1 MQPEQAARYRE
12 LAQSTGESFSAIVCR
27 MALGGERAH
36 ELAEEVRVAR
46 QRGALQANLDLTQEL
61 AEMEPSG
68 QEEDERPAQKFPPRE
83 SLVGTLLDQVYAC
96 VGAEPTSLASI
107 ADHLGV
113 NDLVVGE
120 AVEEL
125 MDDGR
130 SVILRRFDG
139 EWRVWSEI
147 DVIEE
152 VV

>member
-36 ELAEEVRVAR
+36 ELAEEGAALTRD
-46 QRGALQANLDLTQEL
+46 ALQANLDLTQEL
-61 AEMEPSG
+61 AEMESSG